1 MDNETLIIVF
11 ITATII
17 ATGIT
22 VDKAIDN
29 KKTYKKKKNL
39 FYGFGSLL
47 LLVMSLSC
55 FITGSKD
62 GFDRY
67 TSIWGPIFLC
77 GGLYGIITYYKSG
90 NK

>member
-29 KKTYKKKKNL
+29 KKTYKKKKTY
-39 FYGFGSLL
+39 FMV
-47 LLVMSLSC
+47 LVH
-55 FITGSKD
+55 
-62 GFDRY
+62 
-67 TSIWGPIFLC
+67 
-77 GGLYGIITYYKSG
+77 YYF
-90 NK
+90 

>member
-29 KKTYKKKKNL
+29 KKTYKKKKKL
-39 FYGFGSLL
+39 ILWFWF
-47 LLVMSLSC
+47 
-55 FITGSKD
+55 
-62 GFDRY
+62 
-67 TSIWGPIFLC
+67 
-77 GGLYGIITYYKSG
+77 IITSSYEFIMFYYRQ
-90 NK
+90 